1 MSFLPS
7 RCPLVLP
14 AVAAALWPI
23 EASAHPEI
31 TTDVGGLTYAV
42 ATAVTVVLM
51 LALLLLPRLF
61 RLVRSTGR
69 RRQ

>member
-7 RCPLVLP
+7 RCLLIFP

-23 EASAHPEI
+23 EALAHPEI
-31 TTDVGGLTYAV
+31 ATDVGSLTYVA

-69 RRQ
+69 RR

>member
-1 MSFLPS
+1 MSFLPL
-7 RCPLVLP
+7 RCPLLLP
-14 AVAAALWPI
+14 AVAAASWPI

-31 TTDVGGLTYAV
+31 TTDVGSLTYVV

-51 LALLLLPRLF
+51 LVLLLLPRLF

-69 RRQ
+69 RR